1 MIFDLRTG
9 SDSRTLTQDIT
20 DNLSYGHDRGEDD
33 RFSTQQMNVQRNRL
47 QNLEEDWKKKI

>member
-1 MIFDLRTG
+1 MIFDLCTE
-9 SDSRTLTQDIT
+9 SDSRTLSQDTI
-20 DNLSYGHDRGEDD
+20 DNLSYEHDCGEDD